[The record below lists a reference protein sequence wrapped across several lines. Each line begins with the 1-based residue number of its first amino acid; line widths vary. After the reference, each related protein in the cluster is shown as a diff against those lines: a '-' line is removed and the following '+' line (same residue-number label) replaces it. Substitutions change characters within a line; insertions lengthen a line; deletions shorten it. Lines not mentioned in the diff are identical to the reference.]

1 VKFAVLTESYNFDV
15 DKADSNKTDGA
26 DRIVAWFSSERTSY
40 WILGVKI
47 LCLLTCMLSLE
58 NYSVCL
64 PNVCGV

>member
-1 VKFAVLTESYNFDV
+1 VFTESYNVDV
-15 DKADSNKTDGA
+15 DKVDSDKIDGA

-40 WILGVKI
+40 WLLGVKI
-47 LCLLTCMLSLE
+47 LCLLTCMLILE

>member
-1 VKFAVLTESYNFDV
+1 VKFAVFTESFNVDV

-26 DRIVAWFSSERTSY
+26 WFSSERTSY
-40 WILGVKI
+40 WMLGVKI
-47 LCLLTCMLSLE
+47 LCLLTCMLILE